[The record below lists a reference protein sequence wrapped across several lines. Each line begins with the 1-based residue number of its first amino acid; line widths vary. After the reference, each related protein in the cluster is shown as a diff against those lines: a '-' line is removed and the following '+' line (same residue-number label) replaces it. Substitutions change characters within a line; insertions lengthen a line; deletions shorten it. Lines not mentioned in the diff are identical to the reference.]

1 MKLDGCFRRR
11 NVPGSITC
19 WLQYFYSYSCWTD
32 PKNSLRKRVTGSH
45 LNFFIIRHIPVILY
59 SRLLSLPELNEE
71 SRPQCHKYS
80 EEYSRWVVNYI
91 RRLNNIIPQVKPHFE
106 TIQFF
111 MHGAFGRDLHVTRFG
126 LQFLSSYWSS
136 EYGNI
141 YFAYLSVCYIV
152 IFYKYTYII
161 YLYLSIVK

>member
-1 MKLDGCFRRR
+1 MDVTG
-11 NVPGSITC
+11 GSITC
-19 WLQYFYSYSCWTD
+19 WLQYYYYYSCRTD
-32 PKNSLRKRVTGSH
+32 WRNDLRKRVTGSH

-91 RRLNNIIPQVKPHFE
+91 RRLNNIIPQVNPTLRQYNFSCTE
-106 TIQFF
+106 PLP
-111 MHGAFGRDLHVTRFG
+111 DLHVTWYG

-136 EYGNI
+136 EYGNM
-141 YFAYLSVCYIV
+141 YFAYLSVLFISITRRTCKHSHWK
-152 IFYKYTYII
+152 FY
-161 YLYLSIVK
+161 